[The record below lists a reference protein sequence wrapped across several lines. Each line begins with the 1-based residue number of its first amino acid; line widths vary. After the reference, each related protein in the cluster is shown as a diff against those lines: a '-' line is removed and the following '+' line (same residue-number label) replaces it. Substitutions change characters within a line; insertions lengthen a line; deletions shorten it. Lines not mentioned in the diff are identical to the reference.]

1 MCIGLFCAGRIGV
14 LGALELEVS
23 AGINNFSFDFEK
35 KAIIPLNDDS
45 KSDASK
51 PCLFPYFGNISFR
64 DDISNIMSYSINFER
79 DRIMMNRLYAT
90 FSAKTDYVSVEFGP
104 FFGLYDDFKKFP
116 DIGIIGT
123 IEFSLPGVGFLSVG
137 GSSTL
142 GSKFDFL
149 SGNIHE
155 SAEAKFG
162 LYLPPFLIVS
172 ASAVTKSYKVIF
184 KEGDSDLTR
193 CDSLIRYQASADFY
207 GKNFPFRLRID
218 GGLQTFSI
226 DNESNKLELKSYFVG
241 LEMNIQASQSWR
253 IILGAEMPL
262 FPEAKEPTKVSDE
275 FLHLFKARAGFVYTF
290 H

>member
-23 AGINNFSFDFEK
+23 AGINNFSFDYDK
-35 KAIIPLNDDS
+35 DLWGDVTS
-45 KSDASK
+45 SDFK
-51 PCLFPYFGNISFR
+51 PYIFLFGNISLR
-64 DDISNIMSYSINFER
+64 DDISNIMGFSINIER
-79 DRIMMNRLYAT
+79 DTIMKTSLNVR

-104 FFGLYDDFKKFP
+104 FIGMDDNFKGSMP
-116 DIGIIGT
+116 DIGIMGNIGL
-123 IEFSLPGVGFLSVG
+123 SLPGVGFLSVG

-149 SGNIHE
+149 SDNIHE

-172 ASAVTKSYKVIF
+172 VSAGIKSYTVYEEKNLKRQDQLMRI
-184 KEGDSDLTR
+184 
-193 CDSLIRYQASADFY
+193 QASADFY
-207 GKNFPFRLRID
+207 AKNSPFGLRID
-218 GGLQTFSI
+218 GGHQTLSRDGF
-226 DNESNKLELKSYFVG
+226 DDQEYFFAG

-253 IILGAEMPL
+253 IILGAEVP
-262 FPEAKEPTKVSDE
+262 
-275 FLHLFKARAGFVYTF
+275 FLLEEKPIKITDNFYDLFKAKIGFVYTF